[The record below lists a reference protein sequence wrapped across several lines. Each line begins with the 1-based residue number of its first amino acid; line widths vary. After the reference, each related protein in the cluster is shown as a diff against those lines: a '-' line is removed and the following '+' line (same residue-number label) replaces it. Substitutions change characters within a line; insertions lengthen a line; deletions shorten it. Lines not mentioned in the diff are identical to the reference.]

1 MTYISITFYI
11 FVLAVL
17 LLYYI
22 LPLKSRWLVL
32 LGGSV
37 FFYWQ
42 IMESG
47 IAMAVILVTIMAAY
61 GAGLLLQ
68 RMRNKV
74 VLAGAILLL
83 ILPWFCIK
91 NGNYVLEN
99 LMHRDAV
106 DWIVPVGISFYTL
119 QMISYLA
126 DVYMSRITAQK
137 NPAKFILYVMFFPQI
152 VQGPIPRYD
161 KLADQLYH
169 GHRFDERMVVG
180 GFYRILW
187 GFFLKLMIAD
197 RAAVVVNEIFDYH
210 YQYVGCYVLVAGVL
224 YSIELYTDFA
234 ACISISKG
242 VSNLFGIQLAD
253 NFNHPYLAV
262 SVQDFW
268 HRWHMSLSE
277 WLKDYIYIP
286 LGGSRKGRTRT
297 YINLILTFLVSG
309 IWHGAGLRF
318 VVWGLLHAAYQIM
331 GQLTRNMQRKAAKL
345 LGLEEAAGVKIW
357 ICRIWTFL
365 CVMTAWIIFRAE
377 NLTTGIQMIWSM
389 LRIRNVWIFTNE
401 SLLSLGLGWKE
412 WVVLAVS
419 ILILF
424 MVSIRQEQGIS
435 FSDVIFRQPVYVRWT
450 LYLLAIFGI
459 MTYGVYGMGY
469 DSQAF
474 IYGGF

>member
-1 MTYISITFYI
+1 MTYISITFYL
-11 FVLAVL
+11 FVLAAL

-42 IMESG
+42 ITGTGVAMG
-47 IAMAVILVTIMAAY
+47 IVFVTIMIAY
-61 GAGLLLQ
+61 GAGLLLE
-68 RMRNKV
+68 RAKNKGILAV
-74 VLAGAILLL
+74 AVLLM

-91 NGNYVLEN
+91 NGNYVLEILLHKN
-99 LMHRDAV
+99 AV
-106 DWIVPVGISFYTL
+106 EWIVPVGISFYTL
-119 QMISYLA
+119 QMISYMA
-126 DVYMSRITAQK
+126 DVYMGRITAQR
-137 NPAKFILYVMFFPQI
+137 NPAKFILYGMFFPQI

-161 KLADQLYH
+161 KLGDQLYT
-169 GHRFDERMVVG
+169 GHLFDERMVVG

-197 RAAVVVNEIFDYH
+197 RAAVVVNEIFDYY

-224 YSIELYTDFA
+224 YSIELYADFA

-242 VSNLFGIQLAD
+242 VANLFGIRLAD

-262 SVQDFW
+262 SVKDFW
-268 HRWHMSLSE
+268 HRWHISLSE

-286 LGGSRKGRTRT
+286 LGGSRKGRIRT
-297 YINLILTFLVSG
+297 YINLALTFLVSG
-309 IWHGAGLRF
+309 MWHGAGLRF
-318 VVWGLLHAAYQIM
+318 VAWGMLHAVYQIV
-331 GQLTRNMQRKAAKL
+331 GELTRNVQHKAAKL
-345 LGLEEAAGVKIW
+345 LGLEEAAGVRLW
-357 ICRIWTFL
+357 IRRGWTFF

-377 NLTTGIQMIWSM
+377 NLTAGIRMIWSM
-389 LRIRNVWIFTNE
+389 FRIRNLWIFTNDAM
-401 SLLSLGLGWKE
+401 LSLGLDWKE
-412 WVVLAVS
+412 WMILAVS
-419 ILILF
+419 VLILF
-424 MVSIRQEQGIS
+424 VVSIKQEQGVS
-435 FSDVIFRQPVYVRWT
+435 FSNVIFKQPVYIRWA
-450 LYLLAIFGI
+450 LYLIVIFGI

>member
-11 FVLAVL
+11 FVLVAL
-17 LLYYI
+17 LFYYI
-22 LPLKSRWLVL
+22 LPLNYRWLVL
-32 LGGSV
+32 LGGSL

-42 IMESG
+42 IAQTG
-47 IAMAVILVTIMAAY
+47 MAVILVTVMIAY

-68 RMRNKV
+68 RTRNRGI
-74 VLAGAILLL
+74 LAGAVLLA

-91 NGNYVLEN
+91 NGNYVLEI
-99 LMHRDAV
+99 LLHRSAV
-106 DWIVPVGISFYTL
+106 EWIVPVGISFYTL
-119 QMISYLA
+119 QVISYLA
-126 DVYMSRITAQK
+126 DVYMGRIAAQK
-137 NPAKFILYVMFFPQI
+137 NPAKFILYVLFFPQI

-161 KLADQLYH
+161 RLAGQLY
-169 GHRFDERMVVG
+169 GGNRFDERMVVG

-187 GFFLKLMIAD
+187 GFFLKLVIAD
-197 RAAVVVNEIFDYH
+197 RAAVVVNEIFDNH
-210 YQYVGCYVLVAGVL
+210 YQYVGCYVLVAGVM

-242 VSNLFGIQLAD
+242 VANLFGIQLAD

-262 SVQDFW
+262 TVKDFW
-268 HRWHMSLSE
+268 RRWHMSLSQ

-286 LGGSRKGRTRT
+286 LGGSRKGRVRT
-297 YINLILTFLVSG
+297 YINLTLTFLVSG

-318 VVWGLLHAAYQIM
+318 VVWGLMHAAYQIV
-331 GQLTRNMQRKAAKL
+331 GQLTKDIQRKAAKL
-345 LGLEEAAGVKIW
+345 LGLEEAPGVALW
-357 ICRIWTFL
+357 IRRSWTFL

-377 NLTTGIQMIWSM
+377 NLRAGLQMIWSM
-389 LRIRNVWIFTNE
+389 FRVRNVWIFTNDA
-401 SLLSLGLGWKE
+401 LLALGLDWKE
-412 WVVLAVS
+412 WVVLAGS

-424 MVSIRQEQGIS
+424 VVSIRQEQGTA
-435 FSDVIFRQPVYVRWT
+435 FSNVIFRQPLYVRWV
-450 LYLLAIFGI
+450 LYLIAIFGI

>member
-1 MTYISITFYI
+1 MTYISITFYL
-11 FVLAVL
+11 FVLAAV

-22 LPLKSRWLVL
+22 LPLRYRWLVL

-42 IMESG
+42 IMETG
-47 IAMAVILVTIMAAY
+47 MAVAIVFATVMTAY

-68 RMRNKV
+68 RKKSKGIFACA
-74 VLAGAILLL
+74 VLLMIF
-83 ILPWFCIK
+83 PWFCMK
-91 NGNYVLEN
+91 NGNYVLEI
-99 LMHRDAV
+99 LLHREPV
-106 DWIVPVGISFYTL
+106 EWIVPVGISFYTL
-119 QMISYLA
+119 QVISYLA
-126 DVYMSRITAQK
+126 DIYRERITAEK

-161 KLADQLYH
+161 RLAGQLYE

-197 RAAVVVNEIFDYH
+197 RAAVVVNEIFDNH

-224 YSIELYTDFA
+224 YSVELYADFS

-242 VSNLFGIQLAD
+242 VANLFGVSLAD

-262 SVQDFW
+262 SVKDFW

-286 LGGSRKGRTRT
+286 FGGSRKGRVRT

-318 VVWGLLHAAYQIM
+318 LVWGLMHAVYQIA
-331 GQLTRNMQRKAAKL
+331 GQLTKNLQRKAAKL
-345 LGLEEAAGVKIW
+345 SGLEEASGVKLW
-357 ICRIWTFL
+357 IRRIWTFL
-365 CVMTAWIIFRAE
+365 CVMTAWIVFRAE
-377 NLTTGIQMIWSM
+377 NLRAGLQMIWSM
-389 LRIRNVWIFTNE
+389 FRIRNIWIFTNDA
-401 SLLSLGLGWKE
+401 LLSLGLDWKE

-419 ILILF
+419 ILVLF
-424 MVSIRQEQGIS
+424 VVSIKQEQGVA
-435 FSDVIFRQPVYVRWT
+435 FSDVIFRQPVYVRWA
-450 LYLLAIFGI
+450 LYLFAIFGI

>member
-1 MTYISITFYI
+1 MTYISITFYL
-11 FVLAVL
+11 FVLAAL

-22 LPLKSRWLVL
+22 LPLKCRWLVL
-32 LGGSV
+32 LGGSI
-37 FFYWQ
+37 FFYWKV
-42 IMESG
+42 MEAG
-47 IAMAVILVTIMAAY
+47 MAMAVILVTIMAAY
-61 GAGLLLQ
+61 GMGLLLE
-68 RMRNKV
+68 RVRNKGI
-74 VLAGAILLL
+74 LAGAVLLM

-91 NGNYVLEN
+91 NGNYVLEI
-99 LMHRDAV
+99 LLHRDGV
-106 DWIVPVGISFYTL
+106 EWIVPVGISFYTL

-126 DVYMSRITAQK
+126 DVYMGRVTAQK
-137 NPAKFILYVMFFPQI
+137 NPAKFILYGMFFPQI

-161 KLADQLYH
+161 RLADQLYS

-197 RAAVVVNEIFDYH
+197 RAAVVVNEIFDNH
-210 YQYVGCYVLVAGVL
+210 YQYVGGYVLVAGVL
-224 YSIELYTDFA
+224 YSIELYADFA

-242 VSNLFGIQLAD
+242 VANLFGIRLAD

-262 SVQDFW
+262 SVKDFW

-286 LGGSRKGRTRT
+286 LGGSRKGRVRT
-297 YINLILTFLVSG
+297 YINLILTFIVSG

-318 VVWGLLHAAYQIM
+318 VVWGLMHAAYQIV
-331 GQLTRNMQRKAAKL
+331 GRLTQNIQRKAAKL
-345 LGLEEAAGVKIW
+345 LGLEEAAGVKLW
-357 ICRIWTFL
+357 IRRIWTFL

-377 NLTTGIQMIWSM
+377 NLTTGIQMIGSM
-389 LRIRNVWIFTNE
+389 LRIRNLWIFTNDA
-401 SLLSLGLGWKE
+401 LLSLGLDWKE

-419 ILILF
+419 VLILF
-424 MVSIRQEQGIS
+424 VVSIKQERGVS
-435 FSDVIFRQPVYVRWT
+435 FSNMIFRQPVYVRWA
-450 LYLLAIFGI
+450 LYLIAIFGI

>member
-1 MTYISITFYI
+1 MTYISITFYL
-11 FVLAVL
+11 FVLAAL

-42 IMESG
+42 ITGTGVAMG
-47 IAMAVILVTIMAAY
+47 IVFVTIMIAY
-61 GAGLLLQ
+61 GAGLLLE
-68 RMRNKV
+68 RAKNKGI
-74 VLAGAILLL
+74 LAVAVLLL

-91 NGNYVLEN
+91 DGNYVLEILLHKN
-99 LMHRDAV
+99 AV
-106 DWIVPVGISFYTL
+106 EWIVPVGISFYTL

-126 DVYMSRITAQK
+126 DVYMGRITAQR
-137 NPAKFILYVMFFPQI
+137 NPAKFILYGMFFPQI

-161 KLADQLYH
+161 KLGDQLYT
-169 GHRFDERMVVG
+169 GHLFDERMVVG

-197 RAAVVVNEIFDYH
+197 RAAVVVNEIFDYY

-224 YSIELYTDFA
+224 YSIELYADFA

-242 VSNLFGIQLAD
+242 VANLFGIRLAD

-262 SVQDFW
+262 SVKDFW
-268 HRWHMSLSE
+268 HRWHISLSE

-286 LGGSRKGRTRT
+286 LGGSRKGRIRT
-297 YINLILTFLVSG
+297 YINLALTFLVSG

-318 VVWGLLHAAYQIM
+318 VAWGMLHAVYQIV
-331 GQLTRNMQRKAAKL
+331 GELTRNVQHKAAKL
-345 LGLEEAAGVKIW
+345 LGLEEAAGVRLW
-357 ICRIWTFL
+357 IRRGWTFF

-377 NLTTGIQMIWSM
+377 NLTAGIRMIWSM
-389 LRIRNVWIFTNE
+389 FRIRNLWIFTNDAM
-401 SLLSLGLGWKE
+401 LSLGLDWKE
-412 WVVLAVS
+412 WMILAVS
-419 ILILF
+419 VLILF
-424 MVSIRQEQGIS
+424 VVSIKQEQGVS
-435 FSDVIFRQPVYVRWT
+435 FSNVIFKQPVYIRWA
-450 LYLLAIFGI
+450 LYLIVIFGI